1 MQHVFLALPSS
12 AGLQVFFTFRTNRE
26 VAIVRDHDLE
36 AIRGAFQA

>member
-26 VAIVRDHDLE
+26 VAIGESNLLLHKIE
-36 AIRGAFQA
+36 